1 MTDNRMIGNRG
12 NQAQLSSTST
22 DTQSEQVRS
31 MPGSS
36 QTELERNNSLTPPT
50 DLQCKS
56 LGGDNPRLGS
66 GGSSQGNTGIL
77 RSGSIRVEQDINP
90 SQPNDSASQNM
101 IDGRRGSNES
111 VGSAAVGS
119 GYDTLLARKLA
130 EASVT
135 DYQSADA
142 IDKVAIFIAL
152 STSC

>member
-1 MTDNRMIGNRG
+1 
-12 NQAQLSSTST
+12 
-22 DTQSEQVRS
+22 
-31 MPGSS
+31 
-36 QTELERNNSLTPPT
+36 
-50 DLQCKS
+50 
-56 LGGDNPRLGS
+56 
-66 GGSSQGNTGIL
+66 
-77 RSGSIRVEQDINP
+77 
-90 SQPNDSASQNM
+90 M